1 LDSSLSSASSATNG
15 NDNNKSDNE
24 RTSVL
29 YGAENVINIEL
40 QLFSNSQKG
49 IDTCMNYTR
58 PQLAIALDPIR
69 NSFIDAKNRGI
80 KLRYLTEITSENI
93 SYCKGLMSMVD
104 ELRHLDGIKGNF
116 MLSESEYVSPVVS
129 TEKGKVAARAIHSNV
144 KELVEQHEYMFDTL
158 WSKAISAEHRIREI
172 EEGADP
178 IRTRLLQNQDEIIR
192 EIKRLNS
199 KANHLSIC
207 TAFGGMQMSYQ
218 YFFDTYKTIVDKYM
232 KGESRKGLRW
242 LTNIDDKESPNLV
255 QLFLQA
261 GMQTRHIKN
270 RPPLN
275 FGVSDNEVAF
285 TIEKMEGGK
294 MSSSFLVSN
303 EPLYVNHFNSVFEEL
318 WRNGIDATNRIREI
332 EEKVEVEFVDVIADP
347 VKVSSVLLDLAKS
360 VKNEALCLIPTPRG
374 MVRVYKLGVIDH
386 IIKASQNGATVKI
399 ICPITEVNAHVV
411 EKISKQA
418 PDIII
423 MNMYADAPSGILIA
437 DGERFLQAEVKNPM
451 AEQFS
456 EAIGFAIY
464 SNSRYNVK
472 SFKSFFELL
481 WNEHALNEE
490 LRRIEKT
497 QKEFVDT
504 AAHELRTL
512 VQPILGLSDVLLSK
526 GGDIEQYRELLDA
539 INRNAKRLQ
548 RLTED
553 ILDVTRIESQSLSL
567 KEEQFNL
574 NDVITNVINDI
585 LTSADNASLKN
596 ERNSLP
602 IKIEYYDPQNII
614 IQADKGRIIQ
624 VISNLLSNALKF
636 TKLGTISVSLQREK
650 EEDDKDYIV
659 ISVKDTGQGIDLEI
673 LPKLFTKF
681 ATKSESGTGLGLF
694 ISKSIV
700 ESHGG
705 KIWAENNADGKGAT
719 FAFSLPILNK
729 Q

>member
-1 LDSSLSSASSATNG
+1 
-15 NDNNKSDNE
+15 
-24 RTSVL
+24 
-29 YGAENVINIEL
+29 
-40 QLFSNSQKG
+40 
-49 IDTCMNYTR
+49 
-58 PQLAIALDPIR
+58 
-69 NSFIDAKNRGI
+69 
-80 KLRYLTEITSENI
+80 
-93 SYCKGLMSMVD
+93 
-104 ELRHLDGIKGNF
+104 
-116 MLSESEYVSPVVS
+116 VSPVVS

-158 WSKAISAEHRIREI
+158 WSRAISAEHRIREI

-242 LTNIDDKESPNLV
+242 LTNIDDKESANLV

-332 EEKVEVEFVDVIADP
+332 EEKVEVEFVDVIADH

-504 AAHELRTL
+504 AAHELRTP

-636 TKLGTISVSLQREK
+636 TKQGTISVSLQREK

-705 KIWAENNADGKGAT
+705 RIWAENNADGKGAT

>member
-1 LDSSLSSASSATNG
+1 L
-15 NDNNKSDNE
+15 K
-24 RTSVL
+24 
-29 YGAENVINIEL
+29 
-40 QLFSNSQKG
+40 K
-49 IDTCMNYTR
+49 
-58 PQLAIALDPIR
+58 
-69 NSFIDAKNRGI
+69 
-80 KLRYLTEITSENI
+80 
-93 SYCKGLMSMVD
+93 
-104 ELRHLDGIKGNF
+104 
-116 MLSESEYVSPVVS
+116 
-129 TEKGKVAARAIHSNV
+129 
-144 KELVEQHEYMFDTL
+144 
-158 WSKAISAEHRIREI
+158 
-172 EEGADP
+172 
-178 IRTRLLQNQDEIIR
+178 
-192 EIKRLNS
+192 
-199 KANHLSIC
+199 
-207 TAFGGMQMSYQ
+207 
-218 YFFDTYKTIVDKYM
+218 
-232 KGESRKGLRW
+232 
-242 LTNIDDKESPNLV
+242 
-255 QLFLQA
+255 
-261 GMQTRHIKN
+261 
-270 RPPLN
+270 
-275 FGVSDNEVAF
+275 
-285 TIEKMEGGK
+285 
-294 MSSSFLVSN
+294 
-303 EPLYVNHFNSVFEEL
+303 
-318 WRNGIDATNRIREI
+318 
-332 EEKVEVEFVDVIADP
+332 
-347 VKVSSVLLDLAKS
+347 
-360 VKNEALCLIPTPRG
+360 EALSLMPTAIG
-374 MVRVYKLGVIDH
+374 MLRMYKLGVIDH
-386 IIKASQNGATVKI
+386 LIRASQNGAIVKI
-399 ICPITEVNAHVV
+399 ICPITDENADIV

-418 PDIII
+418 PDIRI

-437 DGERFLQAEVKNPM
+437 DGDRFLQAEVKNPM

-464 SNSRYNVK
+464 SNSIYNVK

-504 AAHELRTL
+504 AAHELRTP

-636 TKLGTISVSLQREK
+636 TKQGTISVSLQREK

-705 KIWAENNADGKGAT
+705 RIWAENNADGKGAT